1 MTLFRNEHGDMDIK
15 EIKSYIRAKFTE
27 RFAYDPFGQ
36 SDDDAQLNTTT
47 LRYQYFGERMLHIYR
62 HDLSNCY
69 SRAHTWFLLEMVNPN
84 IALHS
89 ASIKRSL
96 EGLLKNPDT
105 DLWDSAYGYYDHVGH
120 SEFQPTLSSWLDKH
134 RNELFIP
141 EYDFV

>member
-1 MTLFRNEHGDMDIK
+1 MTLFRKERGDVDIK
-15 EIKSYIRAKFTE
+15 EIKSHIRDKFAE
-27 RFAYDPFGQ
+27 HYEYCPFGQ
-36 SDDDAQLNTTT
+36 NDYDERLNTTA

-62 HDLSNCY
+62 HYLSNCY

-120 SEFQPTLSSWLDKH
+120 SEFRPALSSWLDKH
-134 RNELFIP
+134 RNELVIP
-141 EYDFV
+141 NYDFI